1 MPVPRLQMAH
11 LHQVD
16 RKYRKQFQR
25 ELELRHIDRVQKC
38 AHLIRNMYWHVL
50 RLQLLEFDPRAFPQL
65 QDLLSLRHRPFGS
78 PQSKF
83 PDLPSKRDSISP
95 AC

>member
-25 ELELRHIDRVQKC
+25 ELELRHIGHEQKF
-38 AHLIRNMYWHVL
+38 ARLIRNKYWHVL
-50 RLQLLEFDPRAFPQL
+50 RLQPREFDPRAF
-65 QDLLSLRHRPFGS
+65 LR
-78 PQSKF
+78 
-83 PDLPSKRDSISP
+83 
-95 AC
+95 